1 MSQRVEMTGTTDVV
15 RSPGQFVC
23 TNHALPLVEV
33 EQYSMDAHG
42 DPGPP
47 KLGIR
52 LALGGWK

>member
-1 MSQRVEMTGTTDVV
+1 MEMTGTTDVV
-15 RSPGQFVC
+15 RSPGQIVC
-23 TNHALPLVEV
+23 NNHALPLVEV

-52 LALGGWK
+52 LALGGWE